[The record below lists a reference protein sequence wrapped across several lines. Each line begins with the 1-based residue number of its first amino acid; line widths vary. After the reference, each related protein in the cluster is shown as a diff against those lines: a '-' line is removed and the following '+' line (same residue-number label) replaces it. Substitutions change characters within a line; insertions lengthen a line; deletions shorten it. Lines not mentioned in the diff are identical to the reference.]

1 MVRKKAKTA
10 LVDKEYTLGGLEDD
24 DFTVGTIAGME
35 DVVSENSVE
44 TSEDT
49 KEATKEDTN
58 VVSMPVADPNSVTL
72 FTKSKQLAN
81 AIADKLNLVTFSE
94 DGSTYSIV
102 GQYIRVTRSMAET
115 ALEKEITDTQWR
127 MLFIKRDGFNI
138 SLNNHEFTMGA
149 PSINDAIE
157 PKTMVQTNI
166 RMETKLRDDMN
177 TYRELLGLSQNDYA
191 VYAIKA
197 MNAQMEEE
205 LNSL

>member
-1 MVRKKAKTA
+1 MVRKKSKTA
-10 LVDKEYTLGGLEDD
+10 LLDKEFTLGGLEGGSED
-24 DFTVGTIAGME
+24 DFTVGSIAGME
-35 DVVSENSVE
+35 DVVPENTVE
-44 TSEDT
+44 TSET
-49 KEATKEDTN
+49 VKEDTTEA
-58 VVSMPVADPNSVTL
+58 STPMADPNTVTL
-72 FTKSKQLAN
+72 FTKSKQFAN
-81 AIADKLNLVTFSE
+81 AIADKLDLVTVSN
-94 DGSTYSIV
+94 DGSTYSII
-102 GQYIRVTRSMAET
+102 GKYIRVTRSMAET

-149 PSINDAIE
+149 PSVNDTIE